1 MALDQITSQS
11 IAAGAITV
19 EDISNGSIT
28 ADKLSSTAIT
38 DKLGY
43 TPVSPTQLNNLI
55 DSAPT
60 ALDTLNEL
68 AAALGDDANFATTVT
83 NEISTKTTLG
93 KAIAMTIVF
102 GG

>member
-19 EDISNGSIT
+19 EDISDGSIT
-28 ADKLSSTAIT
+28 AAKLHDTAIQ

-68 AAALGDDANFATTVT
+68 AAALNDDANFATTVT

>member
-1 MALDQITSQS
+1 MPRKLKSTALRSDAVT
-11 IAAGAITV
+11 IANIP
-19 EDISNGSIT
+19 NGEIT
-28 ADKLSSTAIT
+28 ADKLHTTAIQ

-68 AAALGDDANFATTVT
+68 AAALNDDANFATTVT
-83 NEISTKTTLG
+83 NQLAEKASTG
-93 KAIAMTIVF
+93 KAIAMSIVF